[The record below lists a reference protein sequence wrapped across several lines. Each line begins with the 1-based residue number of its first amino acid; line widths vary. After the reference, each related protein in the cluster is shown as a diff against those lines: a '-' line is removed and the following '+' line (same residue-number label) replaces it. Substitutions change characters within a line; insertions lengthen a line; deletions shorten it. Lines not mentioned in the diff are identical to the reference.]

1 MAIRLPP
8 LNAIRAFEAAGR
20 NQSFTLAAE
29 ELFVTSGAISR
40 QIRTLEDH
48 LGFQLFRR
56 SHREVKLTP
65 DAAIYLE
72 TITDVFERMERAT
85 ARLVDSRKQRVL
97 HIHNS
102 ITFTLRWLVPRLSS
116 FHVAYPKT
124 EIRISTSL
132 PSAADLAASSNDVSI
147 QIRDA
152 ETVKSLPA
160 LHHHRL
166 VDIDLIPVCS
176 PQYCKDHRLNET
188 MDNIAGTMLLHSV
201 MRPNDWERWLRQ
213 ANVTRIEPDSGIKF
227 ESSSHAL
234 QAAIEGVGMA
244 IAIRSF
250 VVKDL
255 ESGALITP
263 FDLSL
268 RDGSAFYLGYSRSAA
283 KLPHVAEF
291 RDWLIAAAQAQ
302 VATVAS

>member
-29 ELFVTSGAISR
+29 ELHVTSGAISR
-40 QIRTLEDH
+40 QIRTLEEH

-56 SHREVKLTP
+56 NHREVKLTP

-72 TITDVFERMERAT
+72 TVTDVFERMERAT
-85 ARLVDSRKQRVL
+85 ARLVDSRRQRVL

-116 FHVAYPKT
+116 FHLAYPKT

-132 PSAADLAASSNDVSI
+132 PSAADLVASSNDVSI
-147 QIRDA
+147 QIRN
-152 ETVKSLPA
+152 EEMVKGLPA

-166 VDIDLIPVCS
+166 VDIELIPVCS
-176 PQYCKDHRLNET
+176 PQYRRDHQLGDGNESLN
-188 MDNIAGTMLLHSV
+188 GVVLLHSV
-201 MRPNDWERWLRQ
+201 MRPNDWRSWLGMAQ
-213 ANVTRIEPDSGIKF
+213 VASLDPDSGIKF

-244 IAIRSF
+244 IAIRAF

-255 ESGALITP
+255 ESGALVTP
-263 FDLSL
+263 FQKSF
-268 RDGSAFYLGYSRSAA
+268 RDGSAFYLAYSRAA
-283 KLPHVAEF
+283 ARLPHVAEF
-291 RDWLIAAAQAQ
+291 RDWLVAAANSGQRVGDA
-302 VATVAS
+302 